1 MACFLPYHSLD
12 YCNKGLIH
20 NHVRIMF
27 YFRLLKETISAQ
39 ISLKSELNI
48 RKPSAKVMADPW
60 AILILWFLQFS
71 MQYVQ
76 LQLESAHS
84 CFVILPPGC
93 MPLRHASLLLANFPK
108 YRQKTI
114 KFINSEKATNIW
126 KNPLFVLSLRLMGST
141 DQADP
146 NCFYFRI
153 SWILMDRPWFYFF
166 LSPPLVEGP
175 QK

>member
-39 ISLKSELNI
+39 ISLKSEFNI
-48 RKPSAKVMADPW
+48 RKPSTKVMADPW

-84 CFVILPPGC
+84 CFVFLPPCC
-93 MPLRHASLLLANFPK
+93 MPLRHASLLLANLPK
-108 YRQKTI
+108 YRQKTM

-126 KNPLFVLSLRLMGST
+126 KNPRFVLTLLKDRFCTLFFILGRILGHLCNVLLQN
-141 DQADP
+141 DRNLKQNIADM
-146 NCFYFRI
+146 
-153 SWILMDRPWFYFF
+153 S
-166 LSPPLVEGP
+166 
-175 QK
+175 

>member
-1 MACFLPYHSLD
+1 MY
-12 YCNKGLIH
+12 G
-20 NHVRIMF
+20 F
-27 YFRLLKETISAQ
+27 YSRAIKIRTEYSITFYR
-39 ISLKSELNI
+39 KSSTKI
-48 RKPSAKVMADPW
+48 MADPW

-93 MPLRHASLLLANFPK
+93 MPFRHASLLLANLPK

-126 KNPLFVLSLRLMGST
+126 KKSPI
-141 DQADP
+141 
-146 NCFYFRI
+146 CFDITKGQLI
-153 SWILMDRPWFYFF
+153 SEANFKVFIWTKNRTKIF
-166 LSPPLVEGP
+166 LYP
-175 QK
+175 

>member
-48 RKPSAKVMADPW
+48 RKPSAKVMANPW

-93 MPLRHASLLLANFPK
+93 MPLRHASLLLANLPK
-108 YRQKTI
+108 HHQKTI

-126 KNPLFVLSLRLMGST
+126 KKTHTFFWHYILSNFNKSVGDFFKFCSLHTISELYLHESI
-141 DQADP
+141 
-146 NCFYFRI
+146 FYF
-153 SWILMDRPWFYFF
+153 SF
-166 LSPPLVEGP
+166 LGV
-175 QK
+175 